1 MAAFARKLASFYTRS
16 LRGALSVPHRHV
28 IAWAPSTIPTLE
40 NPACATGA
48 NPPASCVCSHTT
60 FPRGAQPFTSAPT
73 EPALPEPCP
82 RGIPHATIPWR
93 AFMRRFHG
101 EHSWNLRST
110 CSRNPRLR
118 EPSATEQAVTF
129 CYYAKQPGIERC
141 CAHHTCLA
149 ASVRIVSCKCAA
161 PRLLASVNPRR
172 DHPSSEH
179 VLCGMEEA
187 LRRSN
192 KDGSCSKS
200 RSFSRSD
207 ILCARDTLEM

>member
-28 IAWAPSTIPTLE
+28 IAWAPSTIPGLRWRIQRARPGPTRRHHAFVPTRLSRAA
-40 NPACATGA
+40 PDLL
-48 NPPASCVCSHTT
+48 
-60 FPRGAQPFTSAPT
+60 TSAPT
-73 EPALPEPCP
+73 VPALPEPCP

-172 DHPSSEH
+172 DHPSCDYRPP
-179 VLCGMEEA
+179 L
-187 LRRSN
+187 
-192 KDGSCSKS
+192 
-200 RSFSRSD
+200 
-207 ILCARDTLEM
+207 

>member
-1 MAAFARKLASFYTRS
+1 MLSPGHRRQFLRWKIQRARPGPTRRHHAFVPTRLSRAAPNLS
-16 LRGALSVPHRHV
+16 LPLLLSLHFPNHV
-28 IAWAPSTIPTLE
+28 
-40 NPACATGA
+40 
-48 NPPASCVCSHTT
+48 
-60 FPRGAQPFTSAPT
+60 
-73 EPALPEPCP
+73 
-82 RGIPHATIPWR
+82 R
-93 AFMRRFHG
+93 AGFRMRRFHG
-101 EHSWNLRST
+101 EHSWNLRGT

>member
-1 MAAFARKLASFYTRS
+1 MLSPGHRRQFLRWKIQRARPGPTRRHHAFVPTRLSRAAPDL
-16 LRGALSVPHRHV
+16 L
-28 IAWAPSTIPTLE
+28 
-40 NPACATGA
+40 
-48 NPPASCVCSHTT
+48 
-60 FPRGAQPFTSAPT
+60 TSAPT
-73 EPALPEPCP
+73 VPALPEPCP

>member
-187 LRRSN
+187 KCHDRCGVSTELR
-192 KDGSCSKS
+192 
-200 RSFSRSD
+200 
-207 ILCARDTLEM
+207 